1 MQTLKQTKES
11 TGPLLN
17 ALPTV
22 RQGRNEV
29 YFSIADPIFWPT
41 ILIPD
46 TQNVAKAD
54 PWSQ

>member
-46 TQNVAKAD
+46 TQNVAKSD
-54 PWSQ
+54 P